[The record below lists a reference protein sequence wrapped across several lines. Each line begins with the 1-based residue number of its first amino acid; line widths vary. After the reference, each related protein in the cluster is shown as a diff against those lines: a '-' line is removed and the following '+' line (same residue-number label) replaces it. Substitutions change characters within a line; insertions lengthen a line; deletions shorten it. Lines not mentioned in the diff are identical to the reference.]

1 VSLALQLSQP
11 APVHAV
17 LLVLMALEAWV
28 VQQVQMCSECDN
40 SFTLQQ
46 GDVCEPCVAVVTA
59 STSARG
65 APCVDG
71 SGGLGS
77 AASTDG

>member
-1 VSLALQLSQP
+1 MGSIDGKYR
-11 APVHAV
+11 
-17 LLVLMALEAWV
+17 WV
-28 VQQVQMCSECDN
+28 VQQVQMGSGCGN
-40 SFTLQQ
+40 PITLQQ
-46 GDVCEPCVAVVTA
+46 VDVCEPCVAVVTA